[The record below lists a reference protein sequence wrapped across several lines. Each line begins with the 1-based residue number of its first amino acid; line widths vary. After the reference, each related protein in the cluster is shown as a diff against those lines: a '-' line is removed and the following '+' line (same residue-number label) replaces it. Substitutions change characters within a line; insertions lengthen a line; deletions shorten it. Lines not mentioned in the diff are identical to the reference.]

1 MIDNNQNKYIAVNG
15 RKITNNKIV
24 KEYQEIYS
32 NCCTALF
39 EYPGWPDSD
48 ICSEC
53 LEHADIWDDEEED
66 WDDDE
71 FCRHTH
77 TTGGRCL
84 DCGFDTIG
92 E

>member
-1 MIDNNQNKYIAVNG
+1 MSNISKEELRDE
-15 RKITNNKIV
+15 KIQQDYLDD
-24 KEYQEIYS
+24 KEYYARNAVS
-32 NCCTALF
+32 NCCTAIFLH
-39 EYPGWPDSD
+39 PGWPDSD

-84 DCGFDTIG
+84 NCGFDTIG

>member
-1 MIDNNQNKYIAVNG
+1 MNEEEKKYIATHGQTIVD
-15 RKITNNKIV
+15 NKIV

-39 EYPGWPDSD
+39 AFPGWPDND
-48 ICSEC
+48 ICSKC

-71 FCRHTH
+71 LCRHSH
-77 TTGGRCL
+77 TASGRCV
-84 DCGFDTIG
+84 DCGFDSVG